1 MNSLWWR
8 ELPVAPDGA
17 ALFERIKD
25 LPYSFFLDSGLLMPG
40 LARYSFLGAAPF
52 AWLKARGRRVMLRE
66 NGKTR
71 SFRAD
76 PLAVLRSLLQR
87 HARPRTADAP
97 VPFTGGAVGY
107 FSYDLGRR
115 LEDIPCLARDDLGWP
130 DLEAGL
136 YSAVIAVD
144 HLAGRVYALS
154 DGQPETDPGRR
165 RSRALAQLEE
175 LAGLFRGLGKDKTGE
190 ETRFRVFP
198 RAGNTVLERHF
209 DRRSYCAAVEQVRDY
224 IAAGDIYVVN
234 ISQRFS
240 LPLSPDPW
248 FLYCRLR
255 EINPAPCAAF
265 LRFGRRQVVC
275 ASPER
280 FLRVSGGCVE
290 SRPIKG
296 TRPRG
301 RTPEED
307 MRNREELWNSEKD
320 RAELVMVVD
329 MVRSDLGRV
338 CRPGSVKVPEL
349 YRLEEYATV
358 FHLVSTIEGKL
369 AQGRDLVD
377 LLAASFPGGSVTGA
391 PKVRAMEIIEELEP
405 VRRGLYTGSIGYL
418 GFDGEADLNM
428 VIRTILCT
436 GGKAYLQVGGG
447 ITIDSEPGMEYD
459 ETLDKA
465 RALVQALGLG
475 EVARIVEGEGD
486 ECSGM

>member
-1 MNSLWWR
+1 MSGLWWR
-8 ELPVAPDGA
+8 ELPVVPDGP
-17 ALFERIKD
+17 ALFERIKN

-40 LARYSFLGAAPF
+40 LARYSFLGASPF
-52 AWLKARGRRVMLRE
+52 AWLKARGSRVFLQK
-66 NGKTR
+66 GDKTL
-71 SFRAD
+71 SFEAH

-87 HARPRTADAP
+87 YARSRAANAP
-97 VPFTGGAVGY
+97 APFTGGAVGY
-107 FSYDLGRR
+107 FSYDLGRQ

-130 DLEAGL
+130 DLEIGL
-136 YSAVIAVD
+136 YSAFIAVD
-144 HLAGRVYALS
+144 HLAGRVYALA
-154 DGQPETDPGRR
+154 DGQPEIDPGRR
-165 RSRALAQLEE
+165 RMRALTQLEE
-175 LAGLFRGLGKDKTGE
+175 LADLFRGLEQDRTGKE
-190 ETRFRVFP
+190 VHFRVSP
-198 RAGNTVLERHF
+198 RTGDMVLERRF
-209 DRRSYCAAVEQVRDY
+209 DRRSYCAAVERAREY

-234 ISQRFS
+234 LSQRFS
-240 LPLSPDPW
+240 LSLTLDPW
-248 FLYCRLR
+248 LLYRRLR

-265 LRFGRRQVVC
+265 LNFGKRQVVC

-280 FLRVSGGCVE
+280 FLRVSEGRVE
-290 SRPIKG
+290 TRPIKG

-307 MRNREELWNSEKD
+307 RNNRQELWNSEKD

-329 MVRSDLGRV
+329 MVRSDLGRA
-338 CRPGSVKVPEL
+338 CLPGSVKVPEL

-358 FHLVSTIEGKL
+358 FHLVSTVEGKL
-369 AQGRDLVD
+369 APGRDLVD
-377 LLAASFPGGSVTGA
+377 LLAAAFPGGSVTGA

-405 VRRGLYTGSIGYL
+405 VRRALYTGCIGYL

-447 ITIDSEPGMEYD
+447 ITIDSDPGMEYD

-475 EVARIVEGEGD
+475 EVARIMEGGGD
-486 ECSGM
+486 ECFGM